1 MTTETVPATTP
12 TITSET
18 FNLFRAAVRANN
30 PYTLTEKAGVK
41 WPVSVSR
48 MLYLAYG
55 FLRGIPY
62 RVMEPTARP
71 LFDKMGHSE
80 TTFLKGLAT
89 LITFAGVSTTPEDL
103 KGWMAVPET
112 PERAEKR
119 ARREAASKAI
129 RAARREARFTPGV
142 QVFTPGEKGGATES
156 RGMTPL
162 TVTR

>member
-1 MTTETVPATTP
+1 MTIETVSTVPATS
-12 TITSET
+12 TITPET

-30 PYTLTEKAGVK
+30 PYALIEKAGVK
-41 WPVSVSR
+41 WAVAPSR

-71 LFDKMGHSE
+71 LFDRMGHAE

-89 LITFAGVSTTPEDL
+89 LITFAGVPTTPEEL

-112 PERAEKR
+112 PERAAKR
-119 ARREAASKAI
+119 ARREAASQAV
-129 RAARREARFTPGV
+129 RTARREAHKVPAPIAAV
-142 QVFTPGEKGGATES
+142 A
-156 RGMTPL
+156 
-162 TVTR
+162 

>member
-12 TITSET
+12 PITPET

-30 PYTLTEKAGVK
+30 PYALIEKAGVK
-41 WPVSVSR
+41 WPVSPSR

-80 TTFLKGLAT
+80 TTFLKGLAA
-89 LITFAGVSTTPEDL
+89 LITFAGVPTTPEEL
-103 KGWMAVPET
+103 KGWMAVPESHV
-112 PERAEKR
+112 RLEKR
-119 ARREAASKAI
+119 AKAVARSEAR
-129 RAARREARFTPGV
+129 RAAKR
-142 QVFTPGEKGGATES
+142 ATNS
-156 RGMTPL
+156 IAVPA
-162 TVTR
+162 VA

>member
-12 TITSET
+12 TITPET

-30 PYTLTEKAGVK
+30 PYALIEKAGVK
-41 WPVSVSR
+41 WPVSPSR

-80 TTFLKGLAT
+80 TTFLKGLAA
-89 LITFAGVSTTPEDL
+89 LITFAGVPTTPEEL

-112 PERAEKR
+112 PERAAKR
-119 ARREAASKAI
+119 ARREAASQAV
-129 RAARREARFTPGV
+129 RTARRDAHKVPAPIAAV
-142 QVFTPGEKGGATES
+142 A
-156 RGMTPL
+156 
-162 TVTR
+162 

>member
-1 MTTETVPATTP
+1 MTTETVPTVPATSPITP
-12 TITSET
+12 ET

-30 PYTLTEKAGVK
+30 PYALIEKAGVK
-41 WPVSVSR
+41 WAVSPSR

-89 LITFAGVSTTPEDL
+89 LITFAGVPTTPEEL
-103 KGWMAVPET
+103 KGWMAVPESE
-112 PERAEKR
+112 ERAAKR
-119 ARREAASKAI
+119 ARREAASKAV
-129 RAARREARFTPGV
+129 RAARREAKAPIAAV
-142 QVFTPGEKGGATES
+142 A
-156 RGMTPL
+156 
-162 TVTR
+162 